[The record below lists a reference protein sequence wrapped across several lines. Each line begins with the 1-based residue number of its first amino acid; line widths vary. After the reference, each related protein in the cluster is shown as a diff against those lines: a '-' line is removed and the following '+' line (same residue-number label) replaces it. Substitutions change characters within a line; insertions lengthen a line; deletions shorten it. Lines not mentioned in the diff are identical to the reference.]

1 MVLYF
6 RTMKALKELELHW
19 EMELTPLYP
28 KREIKSLFHLTLED
42 LLGISKKMLL
52 SNPDLNLSLDA
63 CSQLNRVIERL
74 KLGEP
79 YQYIVG
85 FTYFN
90 DLKIN
95 VNQSVLIP
103 RPETEELVYWI
114 LESIQQQENGVIID
128 WCTGSGC
135 IALALKHHLKNW
147 ELHGI
152 DISNE
157 ALLMAKINSDA
168 LNLNVKWHEDSALL
182 PSIQLKADVIVSNP
196 PYIPIA
202 DKTEMHQNVL
212 DFEPEIALF
221 VPDNNPLLF
230 YKAIAEYALNNLND
244 KGWLFFELH
253 ERFALE
259 TKSMLEEHGFNH
271 VEIKCDLQG
280 KQRMLKAQL
289 N

>member
-42 LLGISKKMLL
+42 LLGISKTMLL

-85 FTYFN
+85 FTYFD
-90 DLKIN
+90 DLKIH

-157 ALLMAKINSDA
+157 ALLMANLNSDA

-196 PYIPIA
+196 PYIPTA

-230 YKAIAEYALNNLND
+230 YKAIAEYALINLND

>member
-1 MVLYF
+1 
-6 RTMKALKELELHW
+6 MKAIKELELYW
-19 EMELTPLYP
+19 EEALNSLYP

-42 LLGISKKMLL
+42 VLGISKTMLL

-63 CSQLNRVIERL
+63 CSQLNRVMDRL

-79 YQYIVG
+79 YQYIIG
-85 FTYFN
+85 FTYFD

-103 RPETEELVYWI
+103 RPETEELVYWV
-114 LESIQQQENGVIID
+114 LESIQQQEKGVIID

-152 DISNE
+152 DVSNE
-157 ALLMAKINSDA
+157 ALLMAQLNSET
-168 LNLNVKWHEDSALL
+168 LKLNVKWHEDTALI

-221 VPDNNPLLF
+221 VPDNDPLLF
-230 YKAIAEYALNNLND
+230 YKAIAEYALKNLND
-244 KGWLFFELH
+244 KGWLFFEIH

-259 TKSMLEEHGFNH
+259 TKSMLEEHGFNRA
-271 VEIKCDLQG
+271 EIKCDLQG

-289 N
+289 S